1 MSYVMSHALSLG
13 RKRGGL
19 NIQKVSNNQYRSSMF
34 SRVAVT
40 RMLGKDHNKNRKL
53 P

>member
-13 RKRGGL
+13 RKRAGL

-34 SRVAVT
+34 SWVMVT
-40 RMLGKDHNKNRKL
+40 RMVGKDHNKNRKA